1 MSTQFTILGLLLVM
15 VVSSAVAVVYARHE
29 SRKYFVV
36 LQQLSRER
44 DELDIEWGR
53 LQLEQGAWSA
63 HGRIE
68 RIAREK
74 LNMRLPMASNTVIFA
89 P

>member
-1 MSTQFTILGLLLVM
+1 MSTQFTVLGLLLVM

-29 SRKYFVV
+29 SRKQFVE
-36 LQQLSRER
+36 LQQLSCER

-74 LNMRLPMASNTVIFA
+74 LNMRLPVASNTVIFA

>member
-1 MSTQFTILGLLLVM
+1 MSTQYTVLGLLLVM

-29 SRKYFVV
+29 SRKQFVE

-74 LNMRLPMASNTVIFA
+74 LNMRLPVANNTVIFA

>member
-1 MSTQFTILGLLLVM
+1 MTGQFVVLGLLVVM
-15 VVSSAVAVVYARHE
+15 VVSSAVGVVYARHE
-29 SRKYFVV
+29 GRKQFVV

-44 DELDIEWGR
+44 DDLDIEWGR
-53 LQLEQGAWSA
+53 LQLEQGAWAA

-68 RIAREK
+68 RIAHEK
-74 LNMRLPMASNTVIFA
+74 LNMRLPMAKDTVIYS

>member
-1 MSTQFTILGLLLVM
+1 MSTQFTVLGLLLVM

-29 SRKYFVV
+29 SRKQFVE

-53 LQLEQGAWSA
+53 LQLEQGAWAA

-74 LNMRLPMASNTVIFA
+74 LNMRLPVASNTVIFA

>member
-1 MSTQFTILGLLLVM
+1 MSTQFAILGLLLVM

-29 SRKYFVV
+29 NRKDFVV

-53 LQLEQGAWSA
+53 LQLEQGTWSA

-74 LNMRLPMASNTVIFA
+74 LNMRLPMANNTVIFA

>member
-1 MSTQFTILGLLLVM
+1 MTGQFVVLGLLVVL
-15 VVSSAVAVVYARHE
+15 VVSSAVGVVYARHE
-29 SRKYFVV
+29 GRKQFVV

-74 LNMRLPMASNTVIFA
+74 LNMRLPMTKDTVILI

>member
-1 MSTQFTILGLLLVM
+1 MTGRFFVLALLVVM
-15 VVSSAVAVVYARHE
+15 LISTAVGVVYTRHE
-29 SRKYFVV
+29 SRKLFVG
-36 LQQLSRER
+36 LQQLERER
-44 DELDIEWGR
+44 DDLNIEWGR
-53 LQLEQGAWSA
+53 LQLEQGAWSS

-74 LNMRLPMASNTVIFA
+74 LEMRMPDASTMVIWV

>member
-1 MSTQFTILGLLLVM
+1 MTGQFVVLGLLVVL
-15 VVSSAVAVVYARHE
+15 VVSSAVGVVYARHE
-29 SRKYFVV
+29 GRKQFVV

-44 DELDIEWGR
+44 DDLDIEWGR
-53 LQLEQGAWSA
+53 LQLEQGAWAA

-68 RIAREK
+68 RIAHEK
-74 LNMRLPMASNTVIFA
+74 LDMRLPMTRDTVIFI

>member
-1 MSTQFTILGLLLVM
+1 MTGQFVVLGLLVVL
-15 VVSSAVAVVYARHE
+15 VVSSAVGVVYARHE
-29 SRKYFVV
+29 GRKQFVV

-53 LQLEQGAWSA
+53 LQLEQGAWAA

-68 RIAREK
+68 RIAHEK
-74 LNMRLPMASNTVIFA
+74 LNMRLPMTKDTVIFI

>member
-1 MSTQFTILGLLLVM
+1 MTGQFVVLGLLVVM
-15 VVSSAVAVVYARHE
+15 VISSAVGVVYARHE
-29 SRKYFVV
+29 GRKQFVV

-44 DELDIEWGR
+44 DDLDIEWGR
-53 LQLEQGAWSA
+53 LQLEQGAWAA

-68 RIAREK
+68 RIAHEK
-74 LNMRLPMASNTVIFA
+74 LNMRLPMAKDTVIYS

>member
-1 MSTQFTILGLLLVM
+1 MTGQFIVLGLLVVL
-15 VVSSAVAVVYARHE
+15 VVSSAVGVVYARHE
-29 SRKYFVV
+29 GRKQFVV

-53 LQLEQGAWSA
+53 LQLEQGAWAA

-68 RIAREK
+68 RIAHEK
-74 LNMRLPMASNTVIFA
+74 LDMRLPMTKDTVIFI

>member
-1 MSTQFTILGLLLVM
+1 MTRRFFILSLLIVM
-15 VVSSAVAVVYARHE
+15 LISSAVSVVYARHE
-29 SRKYFVV
+29 SRKLFVG
-36 LQQLSRER
+36 LQQLERER
-44 DELDIEWGR
+44 DNLNIEWGR
-53 LQLEQGAWSA
+53 LQLEQGAWSS

-74 LNMRLPMASNTVIFA
+74 LEMRIPEGSSMVIWA

>member
-1 MSTQFTILGLLLVM
+1 MTGQFVVLGLLVVL
-15 VVSSAVAVVYARHE
+15 VVSSAVGVVYARHE
-29 SRKYFVV
+29 GRKQFVV

-44 DELDIEWGR
+44 DDLDIEWGR
-53 LQLEQGAWSA
+53 LQLEQGAWAA

-68 RIAREK
+68 RIAHEK
-74 LNMRLPMASNTVIFA
+74 LDMRLPMARDTVIFI